1 MYITDKK
8 GFYDL
13 PYGTL
18 YSRWTPVVFGS
29 LQMKLNNI
37 FDEEDNP
44 FDFSYININ
53 EPSGASDAIFKFL
66 SSPDIKTDT
75 CFLPIDNSYIGKII
89 PNQYNDMF
97 EADSDN
103 CYDSSELFSIKFKGN
118 LIEFCDLSET
128 QQNDITACLSAL
140 RDLNQ
145 YRYCLYKNRRKFK
158 SVVRWVHETN
168 KKLPIP
174 IHYMSINCEL
184 VVMIPVI
191 DWSQIKE

>member
-1 MYITDKK
+1 MYITDKN

-37 FDEEDNP
+37 FDEENNP

-89 PNQYNDMF
+89 PNQYDNMF
-97 EADSDN
+97 EADN
-103 CYDSSELFSIKFKGN
+103 
-118 LIEFCDLSET
+118 DLS
-128 QQNDITACLSAL
+128 L
-140 RDLNQ
+140 
-145 YRYCLYKNRRKFK
+145 
-158 SVVRWVHETN
+158 
-168 KKLPIP
+168 
-174 IHYMSINCEL
+174 IHI
-184 VVMIPVI
+184 
-191 DWSQIKE
+191 